1 MDIKI
6 TELLINLNEI
16 KLIAVM
22 IFVTVLVLGVLI
34 LLKPLL
40 KDILSIVIGKIFR
53 NGNGNGN
60 GNGNNHIKKRD

>member
-1 MDIKI
+1 MDTIKL

-40 KDILSIVIGKIFR
+40 KDILTIVIGK
-53 NGNGNGN
+53 
-60 GNGNNHIKKRD
+60 

>member
-40 KDILSIVIGKIFR
+40 KDILSIAIGKIFK
-53 NGNGNGN
+53 NGNGNT
-60 GNGNNHIKKRD
+60 HIKKKINL

>member
-40 KDILSIVIGKIFR
+40 KDILSIVIGKFFR
-53 NGNGNGN
+53 NGN

>member
-1 MDIKI
+1 MDTIKI

-22 IFVTVLVLGVLI
+22 IFVTVLILGVLI

-40 KDILSIVIGKIFR
+40 KDILTIVIGKIFK
-53 NGNGNGN
+53 NGNGNGK
-60 GNGNNHIKKRD
+60 NHIKKRD

>member
-1 MDIKI
+1 MDSIKL

-22 IFVTVLVLGVLI
+22 IFATILILGVLI

-40 KDILSIVIGKIFR
+40 KDILTIVMGKIFK

-60 GNGNNHIKKRD
+60 THIKKRD

>member
-22 IFVTVLVLGVLI
+22 IFVTVLVLGGLI

-40 KDILSIVIGKIFR
+40 KDILSIVIGKIFK
-53 NGNGNGN
+53 NGNSNSN
-60 GNGNNHIKKRD
+60 SNNHIKNQD

>member
-1 MDIKI
+1 M
-6 TELLINLNEI
+6 

-40 KDILSIVIGKIFR
+40 KDILTIVIGKIFK
-53 NGNGNGN
+53 NGNGNGK
-60 GNGNNHIKKRD
+60 NHIKKRD

>member
-1 MDIKI
+1 MDTIKI

-16 KLIAVM
+16 KLITVM
-22 IFVTVLVLGVLI
+22 IFVTVIVLGVLI

-40 KDILSIVIGKIFR
+40 KDILSIVMGKIFK
-53 NGNGNGN
+53 N

>member
-1 MDIKI
+1 MRIKKMDIKL

-22 IFVTVLVLGVLI
+22 IFATVIVLGVLF

-40 KDILSIVIGKIFR
+40 KDILSIVIGKFFK
-53 NGNGNGN
+53 NGN
-60 GNGNNHIKKRD
+60 GNGNNGCIKK

>member
-1 MDIKI
+1 MDTIKL

-40 KDILSIVIGKIFR
+40 KDILTIVIGRFLRMAMVMAKITL
-53 NGNGNGN
+53 
-60 GNGNNHIKKRD
+60 KKEINL

>member
-1 MDIKI
+1 MNIKT

-16 KLIAVM
+16 KLTAVM
-22 IFVTVLVLGVLI
+22 IFVTVLVLGGPI

-53 NGNGNGN
+53 NGNN
-60 GNGNNHIKKRD
+60 NNHIKKRD

>member
-40 KDILSIVIGKIFR
+40 KDILSIAIGKIFK
-53 NGNGNGN
+53 NGNGNT
-60 GNGNNHIKKRD
+60 HIKKKD

>member
-22 IFVTVLVLGVLI
+22 IFVTVLVLG
-34 LLKPLL
+34 
-40 KDILSIVIGKIFR
+40 G
-53 NGNGNGN
+53 
-60 GNGNNHIKKRD
+60 

>member
-1 MDIKI
+1 MDTIKL

-34 LLKPLL
+34 LLRPLL
-40 KDILSIVIGKIFR
+40 KDILTIVIGKIFK
-53 NGNGNGN
+53 NGNGNGK
-60 GNGNNHIKKRD
+60 NHIKKEIKL

>member
-1 MDIKI
+1 MDTIKL

-22 IFVTVLVLGVLI
+22 IFVTALVLGVLI

-40 KDILSIVIGKIFR
+40 KDILTIVIGKIFK
-53 NGNGNGN
+53 NGNG
-60 GNGNNHIKKRD
+60 

>member
-1 MDIKI
+1 MDTIKL

-40 KDILSIVIGKIFR
+40 KDILTIVIGKIFK

-60 GNGNNHIKKRD
+60 GKNHIKKRD

>member
-1 MDIKI
+1 MDTIKI

-22 IFVTVLVLGVLI
+22 IFVTVIVLGVLI

-40 KDILSIVIGKIFR
+40 KDILSIVIGKIFQ
-53 NGNGNGN
+53 N
-60 GNGNNHIKKRD
+60 GNGNNHIKKGINL

>member
-1 MDIKI
+1 MDTIKL

-22 IFVTVLVLGVLI
+22 IFVTALVLGVLI

-40 KDILSIVIGKIFR
+40 KDILTIVIGKIFK
-53 NGNGNGN
+53 NGMNGK
-60 GNGNNHIKKRD
+60 NHIKKRD

>member
-1 MDIKI
+1 MDTIKL

-40 KDILSIVIGKIFR
+40 KYILTIVIGKIFK
-53 NGNGNGN
+53 NGNGNGK
-60 GNGNNHIKKRD
+60 NHIKKRD

>member
-1 MDIKI
+1 MDTIKI
-6 TELLINLNEI
+6 IELLINLNEI

-22 IFVTVLVLGVLI
+22 IFVTVIVLGVLI

-40 KDILSIVIGKIFR
+40 KDILSIVIGKIFK
-53 NGNGNGN
+53 N

>member
-40 KDILSIVIGKIFR
+40 KDILSIVL
-53 NGNGNGN
+53 
-60 GNGNNHIKKRD
+60 

>member
-1 MDIKI
+1 MDSIKL

-40 KDILSIVIGKIFR
+40 KDILTIVIGKLFR
-53 NGNGNGN
+53 NGNGNGK
-60 GNGNNHIKKRD
+60 NHIKKRD